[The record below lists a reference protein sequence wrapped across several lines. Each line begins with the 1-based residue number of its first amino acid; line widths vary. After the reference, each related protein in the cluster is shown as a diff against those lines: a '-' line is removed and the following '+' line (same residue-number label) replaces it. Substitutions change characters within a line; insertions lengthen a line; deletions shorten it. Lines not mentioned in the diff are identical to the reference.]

1 MKTKKTISPTYSVAG
16 GDTVFEGLRFK
27 GNNFLE
33 LQIIYTTLNQGDHK
47 IRIQESTNGENYTDS
62 KDSQG
67 NLLEITLST
76 SVLNDIIKVDNFN
89 ADYIRARFIEGTTG
103 TGTISTLNF
112 LME

>member
-1 MKTKKTISPTYSVAG
+1 MKTKKTISPAYSVAG
-16 GDTVFEGLRFK
+16 GDQVFEGLRFK

-33 LQIIYTTLNQGDHK
+33 LQIIYTTLDEGDHK
-47 IRIQESTNGENYTDS
+47 IRIQEGTNGQNYTDS
-62 KDSQG
+62 KDNQG
-67 NLLEITLST
+67 NFLEITLST